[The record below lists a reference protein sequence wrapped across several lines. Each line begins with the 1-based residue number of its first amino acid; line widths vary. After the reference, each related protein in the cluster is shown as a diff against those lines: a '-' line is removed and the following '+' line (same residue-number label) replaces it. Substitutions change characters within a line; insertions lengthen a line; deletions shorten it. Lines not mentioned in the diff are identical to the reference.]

1 MPKLNVML
9 FPGVTESFQIILASY
24 MVGSLGADALLKA
37 YGLHL
42 VPRKPKKNKKVFI
55 HRELFVSLDNAD

>member
-42 VPRKPKKNKKVFI
+42 VPRKPKRSKKV
-55 HRELFVSLDNAD
+55 EEKEWALYVSL